1 MSAFK
6 PRILKNDNDYN
17 EAMDRISE
25 LMEMSPEIDSEEF
38 NELEMISLFIDDYE
52 SKHYKVNKPSAI
64 DAIKFRMDQD
74 GLTQKDMEQY
84 LGSRSK
90 VSEVLSGKRNLS
102 QTMIKKLHIGLGIPL
117 DILIQSTDD
126 LQNTDIDEMIKVTTT
141 QEYETKI
148 ISWDMQGS
156 AVKLK
161 ELVISTS
168 PSCDKS
174 VMQ

>member
-25 LMEMSPEIDSEEF
+25 LMEMSPEVDSEEF
-38 NELEMISLFIDDYE
+38 NELEMISLFIEDYE

-102 QTMIKKLHIGLGIPL
+102 QTMIKKLHYGL
-117 DILIQSTDD
+117 DIPYDILMQDPDD
-126 LQNTDIDEMIKVTTT
+126 IADEGIINSVYQLTLNCTGN
-141 QEYETKI
+141 I
-148 ISWDMQGS
+148 ISLNDTIP
-156 AVKLK
+156 AKA
-161 ELVISTS
+161 
-168 PSCDKS
+168 DRKS
-174 VMQ
+174 GVSFSF